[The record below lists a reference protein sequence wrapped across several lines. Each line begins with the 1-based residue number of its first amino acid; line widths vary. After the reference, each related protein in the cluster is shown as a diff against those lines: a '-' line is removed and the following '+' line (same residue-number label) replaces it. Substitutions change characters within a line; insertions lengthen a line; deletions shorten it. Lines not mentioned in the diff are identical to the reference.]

1 MFVEVEDRDFVVGLE
16 QAEAAGDFLIGFLDP
31 AEVLAQ
37 PREGHFGVRVL
48 ADVASA
54 AGADL
59 SVATAPGAG
68 CHWRL
73 RVPRR

>member
-1 MFVEVEDRDFVVGLE
+1 VDDGR
-16 QAEAAGDFLIGFLDP
+16 GFDP
-31 AEVLAQ
+31 DEVLAR

-59 SVATAPGAG
+59 SVSTAPGAG